1 MIKVFEN
8 IVPKQM
14 QDEIDGTINNDMFPW
29 YFMDSIRTQRE
40 YPQQYLKDIPKWD
53 TDKVVDSFGLIH
65 LVYSK
70 SGVNSPIFDLFRK
83 VLAHVEK
90 AENFEVNDI
99 LRIRIRR
106 TMRTPDTNET
116 TYNTPH
122 VDLIHDKPFWTFVYY
137 IEESDGQTIF
147 FDQTYAKG
155 SNASLKE
162 SPKIIQTV
170 PHSKGNG
177 VLFDGFRFHAGNS
190 PIKYVK
196 RTVINFDFTTKE
208 LV

>member
-1 MIKVFEN
+1 
-8 IVPKQM
+8 M
-14 QDEIDGTINNDMFPW
+14 QDEIDGAINNDMFPW

-70 SGVNSPIFDLFRK
+70 SGVNSPIFELCRK
-83 VLAHVEK
+83 VLTTVEK
-90 AENFEVNDI
+90 TENFQVNDI

-122 VDLIHDKPFWTFVYY
+122 VDLIHDKPFLTFVYY
-137 IEESDGQTIF
+137 IEESDGETIF
-147 FDQTYAKG
+147 FDQTYEKG
-155 SNASLKE
+155 SNASLKD
-162 SPKIIQTV
+162 SPKIIQKV
-170 PHSKGNG
+170 SHKKGNG

-190 PIKYVK
+190 PLKYTK

-208 LV
+208 SV

>member
-8 IVPKQM
+8 IIPKQM
-14 QDEIDGTINNDMFPW
+14 QDEIDGAINNDMFPW

-53 TDKVVDSFGLIH
+53 MHKVVDSFGLIH

-70 SGVNSPIFDLFRK
+70 SGINSPIFDACRK
-83 VLAHVEK
+83 ILSSVEK
-90 AENFEVNDI
+90 AENFEVHDI

-106 TMRTPDTNET
+106 TMRTPDTDET

-122 VDLIHDKPFWTFVYY
+122 VDLIHDKSFWTFVYY

-147 FDQTYAKG
+147 FDQTYERG

-170 PHSKGNG
+170 PHTKGNG
-177 VLFDGFRFHAGNS
+177 VLFDGFRYHAGNS
-190 PIKYVK
+190 PLKYVK
-196 RTVINFDFTTKE
+196 RTVINFDFTIKE
-208 LV
+208 KV

>member
-1 MIKVFEN
+1 
-8 IVPKQM
+8 M
-14 QDEIDGTINNDMFPW
+14 QDEVDEAINNDMFPW

-40 YPQQYLKDIPKWD
+40 YSQQYLKDIPKWD
-53 TDKVVDSFGLIH
+53 MDKVVDSFGLIH

-70 SGVNSPIFDLFRK
+70 SGVNSPIFDVCRK
-83 VLAHVEK
+83 ILSSVEDAQK
-90 AENFEVNDI
+90 FQVNDI

-106 TMRTPDTNET
+106 TMRTPDTTET

-122 VDLIHDKPFWTFVYY
+122 VDLMHDKPFWTFVYY

-147 FDQTYAKG
+147 FDQTYEKG

-162 SPKIIQTV
+162 SPKIIQRV

-177 VLFDGFRFHAGNS
+177 VLFDGFIYHAGNS
-190 PIKYVK
+190 PLKYVK

-208 LV
+208 SV

>member
-8 IVPKQM
+8 IVSKHM
-14 QDEIDGTINNDMFPW
+14 QDEVDGAINNDMFPW

-70 SGVNSPIFDLFRK
+70 SGINSPIFDMCRK
-83 VLAHVEK
+83 ILNSVEK
-90 AENFEVNDI
+90 AENFEVHDI
-99 LRIRIRR
+99 LRVRIRR
-106 TMRTPDTNET
+106 TMRTPDTDET

-122 VDLIHDKPFWTFVYY
+122 VDLIHDKSFLTFVYY
-137 IEESDGQTIF
+137 IEESDGETIF
-147 FDQTYAKG
+147 FDQTYEQG
-155 SNASLKE
+155 SNASLKD
-162 SPKIIQTV
+162 SPKIIQRV
-170 PHSKGNG
+170 PHTKGNG

-190 PIKYVK
+190 PLKYTK
-196 RTVINFDFTTKE
+196 RTVINFDFTIKE
-208 LV
+208 TI